1 MDTKTAVIIGAGP
14 AGLTAAEQLL
24 KRTDIKPVVLE
35 ADAQV
40 GGISKTVN
48 YKGNRMDFG
57 GHRFFSKS
65 QRVMNWWKEKM
76 PPEKDDRGIPKVDPD
91 KTDRVLLIRQRLSR
105 IFYLR
110 RFFGYP
116 VSVNWHTIRSLGL
129 MRMMR
134 IGFSYIGI
142 RLFPRKKEN
151 NLEDFFINRFGKS
164 LYETFFKDY
173 TEKVW
178 GVPCRDISPEWGGQR
193 IKGLSVSKAVTD
205 AISNMLLTGKQKEK
219 REVETSLIRKFHYP
233 KLGPGQMWEV
243 VAQEVKNLG
252 GEIIMQAKAIKLTHN
267 QNAVESVV
275 YRDATGGLHEIH
287 ADYVFSTM
295 PMSELFEGMDVSEN
309 LKTIAS
315 GLVYRDFIT
324 VGLLVNNL
332 KVESEGQPLKD
343 NWIYIQEK
351 DVKLGRL
358 QNFHNWSPYLV
369 KNPGHRWLGLEYF
382 CNEGDDF
389 WTMKDADIIEF
400 AINELQAIDIIDK
413 SQVID
418 AAMYRVPKAY
428 PAYFGT
434 YSQIGELRE
443 FADSMENLY
452 LIGRNGMHKYNN
464 QDHSMLAA
472 MTAVDNIVNAVKTK
486 ENIWNVNTE
495 SAYHE
500 SKKTQ

>member
-1 MDTKTAVIIGAGP
+1 MESKTAIIIGAGP
-14 AGLTAAEQLL
+14 AGLTVAEQLL
-24 KRTDIKPVVLE
+24 KRTDIRPVVLE
-35 ADAQV
+35 ADVQV

-48 YKGNRMDFG
+48 HKGNRMDFG

-65 QRVMNWWKEKM
+65 ERVMNWWKEKM
-76 PPEKDDRGIPKVDPD
+76 PPERDEAGIQKIDPE
-91 KTDRVLLIRQRLSR
+91 KINRVLLIRQRLSR

-110 RFFGYP
+110 RFFNYP
-116 VSVNWHTIRSLGL
+116 VSLNWHTIRSLG
-129 MRMMR
+129 MGRMMR

-142 RLFPRKKEN
+142 RLFPRKQED

-205 AISNMLLTGKQKEK
+205 ALSNMLLSKRQKEN
-219 REVETSLIRKFHYP
+219 REVETSLIRKFYYP
-233 KLGPGQMWEV
+233 KLGPGQMWEL
-243 VAQEVKNLG
+243 VAEEIENLG
-252 GEIIMQAKAIKLTHN
+252 GEIIMQARAIQVLHN
-267 QNAVESVV
+267 KNAVEAVV
-275 YRDATGGLHEIH
+275 YRDANGGLHELQ

-295 PMSELFEGMDVSEN
+295 PMNELFEGMDVPDD
-309 LKTIAS
+309 LKSIAR

-324 VGLLVNNL
+324 VGLLVNSM
-332 KVESEGQPLKD
+332 KIETKEKPLKD

-369 KNPGHRWLGLEYF
+369 KNPEHRWLGLEYF

-389 WTMKDADIIEF
+389 WNMKDDAIIEF
-400 AINELQAIDIIDK
+400 AVNELQSIGIIDE
-413 SQVID
+413 SEVVD
-418 AAMYRVPKAY
+418 ASMYRVPKAY

-434 YSQIGELRE
+434 YNRIDALRL
-443 FADSMENLY
+443 FADSIENLY

-472 MTAVDNIVNAVKTK
+472 MTAVDNIVNGVKSK
-486 ENIWNVNTE
+486 DNIWNVNTE
-495 SAYHE
+495 TAYHE
-500 SKKTQ
+500 SKKI